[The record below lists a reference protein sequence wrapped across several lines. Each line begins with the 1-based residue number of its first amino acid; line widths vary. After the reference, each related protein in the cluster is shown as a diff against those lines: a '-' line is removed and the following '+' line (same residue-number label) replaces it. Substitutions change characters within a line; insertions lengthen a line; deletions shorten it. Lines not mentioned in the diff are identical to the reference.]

1 MAVLKIRL
9 EGDPILHK
17 KCLPVRRVDERV
29 RAILRDMTDTLHAC
43 ENGAAIAAPQV
54 GLPFQLVVIDY
65 EDRFY
70 QLVNPR
76 IVRASGAREDVE
88 GCLSLPGRFGM
99 VVRPRRV
106 KVEALNERGEKVV
119 IHAAGEMAKCLCHE
133 IDHLNGEVFWD
144 KVEEWVEIEEE

>member
-1 MAVLKIRL
+1 MAVLPIRL
-9 EGDPILHK
+9 NGDPILRQ
-17 KCLPVRRVDERV
+17 KCLPIRRVDDRV
-29 RAILRDMTDTLHAC
+29 RAVLRDMTDTLHAS

-65 EDRFY
+65 EDCFY

-99 VVRPRRV
+99 VVRPSRV
-106 KVEALNERGEKVV
+106 KVEALNEHGEKIV
-119 IHAAGEMAKCLCHE
+119 IHAVGEMAKCFCHE

-144 KVEEWVEIEEE
+144 KVEEWVEAEEE